1 MRVGITLTIK
11 KDKSLFS
18 NGLRQNCFMLYD
30 VFSRMESVS
39 DIYIVNTNFK
49 LKGKELKE
57 VSWVKDYNVITWNK
71 NIKDELDVLI
81 TLDTVP
87 SEKDLTYF
95 KDGGKNKIVGYK
107 GGNSFVMHTED
118 ILFNG
123 RFGENQETKKHGVII
138 SDLFDEIWMVPQ
150 QEYHNK
156 QYFELTHNCEA
167 KSVPF
172 VWSPKF
178 IEELAPLYAKKGLTP
193 HFDDKNFDKWKIA
206 SIEPNLSVLKNL
218 LPIIYS
224 CEYAYKKN
232 PESIH
237 EINIMNSTKL
247 LKNET
252 LVSIVNTFKSHKD
265 KKIIF
270 DSRYNIV
277 YTLSKFADMIVSN
290 QWGNALN
297 YAYLDTVYFGT
308 PLIHNA
314 HLCKDIGYYYEDFKM
329 KDAGDL
335 ILEVIDKRK
344 SDKGYTDRNREILKR
359 YTVENKEM
367 VEQYELLL
375 KNLFDKNE
383 IEGKQ
388 YDWKTNLL
396 K

>member
-87 SEKDLTYF
+87 AEKDLAHF

-123 RFGENQETKKHGVII
+123 RFGENPETKKHGVII

-178 IEELAPLYAKKGLTP
+178 IEELVPLYAKKGLTP

-237 EINIMNSTKL
+237 EINIMNTTKL

-314 HLCKDIGYYYEDFKM
+314 HLCKDIGYYYEDFNM

-344 SDKGYTDRNREILKR
+344 SDKDYTARNREIIKR
-359 YTVENKEM
+359 YTIENKEM
-367 VEQYELLL
+367 INQYELLL
-375 KNLFDKNE
+375 KNLFEKNE
-383 IEGKQ
+383 INGKQ